1 MKVYQCPQCG
11 RSDGLWEGVDVP
23 GWRTVN
29 EKLEPV
35 RSGSPDRDIDWDRA
49 EGDGD
54 YGCSHCN
61 WEGRKSFG
69 ENYVVHPPT
78 LVELDIGIDG
88 QPLPLI
94 ADGQERLD
102 IEAA

>member
-35 RSGSPDRDIDWDRA
+35 RSGSPDRDIDWDRQQVPVTRLLESGSKRVA
-49 EGDGD
+49 TVLARQPCRGLRDA
-54 YGCSHCN
+54 
-61 WEGRKSFG
+61 GRHLLCHS
-69 ENYVVHPPT
+69 ENDSSEPS
-78 LVELDIGIDG
+78 L
-88 QPLPLI
+88 
-94 ADGQERLD
+94 
-102 IEAA
+102 